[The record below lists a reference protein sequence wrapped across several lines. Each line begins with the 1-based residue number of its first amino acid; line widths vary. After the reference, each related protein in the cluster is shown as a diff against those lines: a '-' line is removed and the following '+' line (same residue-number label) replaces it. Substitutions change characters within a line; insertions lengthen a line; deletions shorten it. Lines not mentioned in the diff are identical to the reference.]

1 MLTNRKESVIIY
13 KHSLSGTSDKGMRR
27 VGTERMAYQIV
38 RLGLG
43 WQPRKPTGKN
53 LKKVKKRVL
62 TNESECDI
70 LIKSL
75 VKRRR
80 DKNRIFEN

>member
-1 MLTNRKESVIIY
+1 
-13 KHSLSGTSDKGMRR
+13 
-27 VGTERMAYQIV
+27 MAYQIV

-53 LKKVKKRVL
+53 LKKVKKAL

-70 LIKSL
+70 LIKLLAERQRS
-75 VKRRR
+75 
-80 DKNRIFEN
+80 KNRIFEN